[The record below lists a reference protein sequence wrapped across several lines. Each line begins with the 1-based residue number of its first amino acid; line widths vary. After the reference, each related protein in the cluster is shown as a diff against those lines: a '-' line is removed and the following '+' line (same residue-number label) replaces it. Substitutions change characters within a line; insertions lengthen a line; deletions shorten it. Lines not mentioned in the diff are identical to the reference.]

1 MRTYLVITPFFP
13 TQDSFRG
20 AFVYDQVKAIQ
31 RTGLYGQIV
40 IMRPRALWQKLE
52 DYEYDGLMVHY
63 FPTLMLP
70 SNLLVGL
77 FERINIRLFL
87 SSVKRI
93 GINIGDV
100 VVAHAHV
107 SMNGCYALAIKKK
120 NPRIKALLQHHDPD
134 PCSINLSKRFA
145 ECGWNTRLNSR
156 YLQNIFERIDLH
168 VCVSNK
174 VKHNLLAFPKAGE
187 EEVYPRYLH
196 LLEQVKGLGNVKLKD
211 TYVLYNGVDT
221 QIFYPPEKKQ
231 KSDKFVI
238 GCIANFLE
246 WKDQLTLLRAIK
258 RLLEN
263 GARNIE
269 AILVGTGPMLE
280 ECKEF
285 VSENK
290 LDDYVTFLLEMKH
303 EELRDFYQ
311 RLDLFVL
318 SSYFEGFGCVFTE
331 AYACGVP
338 FMSCYHQGVSEIVEE
353 PGKWLIEK
361 GDDVQLTKLIVDYM
375 DKRCSQKLR
384 KPYDINILVT
394 GFLKEI
400 SKTF

>member
-13 TQDSFRG
+13 TQGSFRG
-20 AFVYDQVKAIQ
+20 AFIYDQVKAIQ
-31 RTGLYGQIV
+31 RTGLYDQIV
-40 IMRPRALWQKLE
+40 IMRPRALWQKLT

-70 SNLLVGL
+70 SNLLIGL
-77 FERINIRLFL
+77 FERINICFFL

-93 GINIGDV
+93 GINFGDV

-107 SMNGCYALAIKKK
+107 SMNGCYALAIKKQNSK
-120 NPRIKALLQHHDPD
+120 AKALLQHHDPD
-134 PCSINLSKRFA
+134 PYSVNLSKRFA
-145 ECGWNTRLNSR
+145 ECSWNTLLNSI
-156 YLQNIFERIDLH
+156 YLQKIFERIDLH
-168 VCVSNK
+168 VCVSDK
-174 VKHNLLAFPKAGE
+174 VRQNLQAFPKAGK

-196 LLEQVKGLGNVKLKD
+196 LLEQVKGLRNVKLKG

-221 QIFYPPEKKQ
+221 RIFYPTGKKQ

-258 RLLEN
+258 RLVVN
-263 GARNIE
+263 GARNLE

-290 LDDYVTFLLEMKH
+290 LDGYVMFLQETKH
-303 EELRDFYQ
+303 EKLRDFYQ

-318 SSYFEGFGCVFTE
+318 PSYFEGFGCVFTE

-338 FMSCYHQGVSEIVEE
+338 FMSCYHQGVSELVEE
-353 PGKWLIEK
+353 PEKWLIEK
-361 GDDVQLTKLIVDYM
+361 GDDVQLTKLVVDYM
-375 DKRCSQKLR
+375 DKRYPQKLNSD
-384 KPYDINILVT
+384 YDINILLPR
-394 GFLKEI
+394 FLK
-400 SKTF
+400 F